1 MKVNTNDLIEFFE
14 GLYVEEEQA
23 DEIKK
28 QIREDLKGF
37 ADQLGVG
44 AKSLASTYTL
54 FKKYRSG
61 KNTNFECGEY
71 AELSGIVEG
80 YFASGAADKE

>member
-14 GLYVEEEQA
+14 GLYTEEEQA

-28 QIREDLKGF
+28 QIREDIKGF
-37 ADQLGVG
+37 AESLEVG
-44 AKSLASTYTL
+44 CKSLTSAYSLY
-54 FKKYRSG
+54 KKYRSG

-80 YFASGAADKE
+80 YFSSGAADKV

>member
-14 GLYVEEEQA
+14 GLYAEEEQA

-44 AKSLASTYTL
+44 VKSLTSTYSL

-61 KNTNFECGEY
+61 KNTNLWNCRGV
-71 AELSGIVEG
+71 LLLRSCR
-80 YFASGAADKE
+80 

>member
-44 AKSLASTYTL
+44 AKSLASTYAL

>member
-37 ADQLGVG
+37 ADQLQVG
-44 AKSLASTYTL
+44 AKSLASTYAL
-54 FKKYRSG
+54 YKKYRSG

>member
-14 GLYVEEEQA
+14 GLYIEESSA

-28 QIREDLKGF
+28 QIKEDLKGF

-44 AKSLASTYTL
+44 AKSLSSTYSL
-54 FKKYRSG
+54 YKKYRSG

-80 YFASGAADKE
+80 YFASGAADKL